1 MICKDIELSS
11 KLTLFLEDEDEGE
24 DDCNEDGSGH
34 NQHWIE
40 HMAPESVGWKREIFL
55 RLEGGI

>member
-1 MICKDIELSS
+1 MFEENKTKHDLWTCEDTELSS

-40 HMAPESVGWKREIFL
+40 HMAPESIG
-55 RLEGGI
+55 